1 MPQYCYTSSEG
12 QTVERLF
19 SMGKAPR
26 TVTEGDICFV
36 RDIPAEWDGR
46 RNSDPY
52 PKLSDALG
60 VLGSQAS
67 EASRHL
73 HEQGVPTE
81 FTSDGRCVVES
92 NSHQNRIMEA
102 LGMHDRDACYSQ
114 RAKP

>member
-1 MPQYCYTSSEG
+1 
-12 QTVERLF
+12 
-19 SMGKAPR
+19 MGKAPK
-26 TVTEGDICFV
+26 TVSVGGKCYM
-36 RDIPAEWDGR
+36 RNIPAEWDGR
-46 RNSDPY
+46 HDADPY

-67 EASRHL
+67 EASKHL

-81 FTSDGRCVVES
+81 FTSDGRCVVRS

-114 RAKP
+114 RTKP